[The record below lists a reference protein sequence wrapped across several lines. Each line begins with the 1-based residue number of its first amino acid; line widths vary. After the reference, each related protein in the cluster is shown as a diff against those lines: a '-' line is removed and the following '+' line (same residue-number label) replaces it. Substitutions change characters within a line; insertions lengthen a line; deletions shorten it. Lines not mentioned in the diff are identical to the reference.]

1 MNCSLTSEK
10 REFIIRKLVGQLKIL
25 LNMDDSLEKTLN
37 PLIDIKNNVS
47 IRDLQ
52 QCHSFLL
59 PDYDENCFCTEY
71 NRAAD
76 RTFQS
81 AQLLNFQAR
90 TKYQGL
96 VRIPLRLQHRKT
108 TYVSMRKVVCL
119 CLDMHLR
126 SSKKMSVCPSVCP
139 FPR

>member
-76 RTFQS
+76 RTF
-81 AQLLNFQAR
+81 
-90 TKYQGL
+90 
-96 VRIPLRLQHRKT
+96 
-108 TYVSMRKVVCL
+108 
-119 CLDMHLR
+119 
-126 SSKKMSVCPSVCP
+126 
-139 FPR
+139 